1 MADDAARQRQALG
14 RALKDARVAAGM
26 TQQQAAAALGCGQPK
41 IAKMENRLVLVNA
54 RDLSKLLA
62 VYEVSDD
69 EAEAIQKLAAQVTP
83 GTSASAASNQYYLQM
98 LAVEADADEI
108 LSLHSEGIP
117 SVLQSEHYMITQY
130 ETARNTTDKAVL
142 IANQQARREIFGAT
156 SRLRR
161 YRAILAESA
170 LHRMPGG
177 RTAALVIDQAQHL
190 LQLGDSYDRLEIRIA
205 TYAAEI
211 PYFPADLTVLKFG
224 GRAKDMAYLESGSGS
239 GRKFDGVGIV
249 TEHEDCW
256 HMVNEAALSVD
267 DSRKFLNDLV
277 ATARSW

>member
-1 MADDAARQRQALG
+1 VADEAARQRQALG
-14 RALKDARVAAGM
+14 RALKDARVAARM

-62 VYEVSDD
+62 VYEVS
-69 EAEAIQKLAAQVTP
+69 EAEATRINELAERVTP
-83 GTSASAASNQYYLQM
+83 GTSASAASNQSYLQM
-98 LAVEADADEI
+98 LAVESDADEI

-117 SVLQSEHYMITQY
+117 SLLQSEYYMITQY
-130 ETARNTTDKAVL
+130 ESARNTTDKAVL
-142 IANQQARREIFGAT
+142 IANQQSRREIFGAD

-190 LQLGDSYDRLEIRIA
+190 LKLGETYDRLEIRIA
-205 TYAAEI
+205 TYSARI

-224 GRAKDMAYLESGSGS
+224 GRTKDMAYLESGSGS
-239 GRKFDGVGIV
+239 GRRFDGVGIV
-249 TEHEDCW
+249 SEHEDCW
-256 HMVNEAALSVD
+256 HMVNDAALDLD

-277 ATARSW
+277 ATARAW

>member
-14 RALKDARVAAGM
+14 RALKEARVTAGM

-62 VYEVSDD
+62 VYEVSED
-69 EAEAIQKLAAQVTP
+69 EAARIQELAEQVTP
-83 GTSASAASNQYYLQM
+83 GTSASAASNQAYLQM

-117 SVLQSEHYMITQY
+117 SLLQSEHYLITQY

-142 IANQQARREIFGAT
+142 IANQQARREIFDAT

-190 LQLGDSYDRLEIRIA
+190 LKLDDTYDRLEIRIA

-224 GRAKDMAYLESGSGS
+224 GRTRDMAYLESGSGS
-239 GRKFDGVGIV
+239 GRKFEGVGMV

-256 HMVNEAALSVD
+256 RMVNHAALSVD
-267 DSRKFLNDLV
+267 DSRKFLNDLI
-277 ATARSW
+277 ATARAW